1 MLKIAEIVFRMNFFF
16 MYIGTV
22 SKSRSPRYWQKGDK
36 ITAIS
41 MNNGAQAIDENKIP
55 VKGEKENLLPD
66 LGKTS

>member
-1 MLKIAEIVFRMNFFF
+1 